1 MSIAAIVLAA
11 GKGTRMTADLPK
23 VLHTIDERPMISY
36 VIDAIQP
43 VAGERVYLV
52 VGYGA
57 DQVMKA
63 CSDRGVR
70 FVKQEPQLG
79 TGHAVMQCEKVLESF
94 DGTVVVLNGDVPC
107 LRSETIRQFVAHHT
121 ERGGAATVLT
131 AILDNPFGYGRVVK
145 DSDGSLAAIVE
156 EKDADEETKKTR
168 EINSGLFC
176 FARAR
181 LFDALTSIDR
191 DNAQNEY
198 YLTDVIA
205 ELKRSGDGVYSY
217 CVSDAQEV
225 AGVNTDEEL
234 EAVRRHLR
242 GGTR

>member
-11 GKGTRMTADLPK
+11 GKGTRMTADMPK
-23 VLHTIDERPMISY
+23 VLHTIGERPMVSY

-43 VAGERVYLV
+43 IAGNRIYMV

-57 DQVMKA
+57 EQVMKA
-63 CSDRGVR
+63 CSDRGIHFVR
-70 FVKQEPQLG
+70 QEPQLG
-79 TGHAVMQCEKVLESF
+79 TGHAVMQCEEALKGF
-94 DGTVVVLNGDVPC
+94 TGTVVVLNGDVPC
-107 LRSETIRQFVAHHT
+107 LRSDTVRQFVGFHR
-121 ERGGAATVLT
+121 ERGAAATVLT
-131 AILDNPFGYGRVVK
+131 AVLDNPKGYGRIVT
-145 DSDGSLAAIVE
+145 DSDGSLVAIVE
-156 EKDADEETKKTR
+156 EKDADEDTKAID

-176 FARAR
+176 FAGDR
-181 LFDALTSIDR
+181 LFDALSSIDR

-205 ELKRSGDGVYSY
+205 ELKRAGDGVYSY

-234 EAVRRHLR
+234 DAVRRQLR

>member
-36 VIDAIQP
+36 VIDAIQS
-43 VAGERVYLV
+43 VAGDRVYLV

-63 CSDRGVR
+63 CSDRGVH

-79 TGHAVMQCEKVLESF
+79 TGHAVMQCEEALEGF
-94 DGTVVVLNGDVPC
+94 AGTVIVLNGDVPC
-107 LRSETIRQFVAHHT
+107 LRSETIRQFVEYHSK
-121 ERGGAATVLT
+121 RGGAATVLT
-131 AILDNPFGYGRVVK
+131 AILDNPGGYGRIVK
-145 DSDGSLAAIVE
+145 GDDGALAAIVE
-156 EKDADEETKKTR
+156 EKDADEGTKAIN

-176 FARAR
+176 FAGDK
-181 LFDALTSIDR
+181 LFAALSSIDR
-191 DNAQNEY
+191 GNAQNEY

-205 ELKRSGDGVYSY
+205 KLKRAGDGVYSY
-217 CVSDAQEV
+217 CVSDAQEI

-234 EAVRRHLR
+234 DVIRRRLR
-242 GGTR
+242 GEAQ